1 MKPHKAPLS
10 LNRRELLAKTLG
22 ATGAVAAASLLPGAG
37 LFVPPAAAQSASGNA
52 VLVIFLRGGYNALF
66 GSADSFNGAGVFG
79 VNNANM
85 LALGNGLVV
94 DSSFGQLSTFARQ
107 HMASVGV
114 LHGIAAHGGAQQ
126 AHFTVGNANPVVKLA
141 DAMGGTGSIPCA
153 VVGSSMPPG
162 PRGTVGS
169 VSLQQV
175 TDMQA
180 TINAMGGGAP
190 DPTMPKRE
198 LAALGVTASR
208 DMSAPPLG
216 GNPESL
222 ATVREGYDVAVATLT
237 TPAKPFNPQE
247 LLQAYGLQGTTVDS
261 FAAQMAAAE
270 LMIRAGSSVVTAVDG
285 QALTWDTHGD
295 RTGAR
300 ARQLFTTRVL
310 PGLKAFTDRMVTE
323 EGNSKVTVVI
333 FGDFARSTP
342 GSDHANVTVA
352 TVIGP
357 NVNQGTTGR
366 VSASVGLPQ
375 GTPGI
380 DALWGYVAALAEAP
394 EAVRAFGGNPHQ
406 AISKV

>member
-1 MKPHKAPLS
+1 MKPNRPPLS
-10 LNRRELLAKTLG
+10 LSRRELFAKTLG
-22 ATGAVAAASLLPGAG
+22 ATGAIAASGLLPGAG
-37 LFVPPAAAQSASGNA
+37 LLAPRAAAQSAPKNA
-52 VLVIFLRGGYNALF
+52 VLVVFLRGGYNALF

-79 VNNANM
+79 VTNANM
-85 LALGNGLVV
+85 LALSNGLVV
-94 DSSFGQLSTFARQ
+94 DSAFGQLSPFAQ
-107 HMASVGV
+107 QNMASVGV
-114 LHGIAAHGGAQQ
+114 RHGIAAHGAAQQ
-126 AHFTVGNANPVVKLA
+126 AHFTVGNTNPLLKLA
-141 DAMGGTGSIPCA
+141 DAMASKGSIPCA
-153 VVGSSMPPG
+153 VVGSAMPPG

-180 TINAMGGGAP
+180 TIDALGGGAP
-190 DPTMPKRE
+190 DPTMPRRE
-198 LAALGVTASR
+198 LAAKGVMASR
-208 DMSAPPLG
+208 DMSGPPLE

-222 ATVREGYDVAVATLT
+222 ATVREGYDVAVTTLM

-247 LLQAYGLQGTTVDS
+247 LLQAYGLQGTNVNS

-285 QALTWDTHGD
+285 QGLTWDTHGD

-300 ARQLFTTRVL
+300 ARQLFTTRIV
-310 PGLKAFTDRMVTE
+310 PGLKTFTDRMVLE
-323 EGNSKVTVVI
+323 EGGNVTVVI

-342 GSDHANVTVA
+342 GSDHATVTVA

-366 VSASVGLPQ
+366 VSANVGLPP
-375 GTPGI
+375 GAPGI

-406 AISKV
+406 ALVKV